1 MKTLDASAPVV
12 KTAERQPQYCCIA
25 QVRALLERV
34 RSRQLPRPAAPWGD
48 EPLRIV
54 HEEDFAKPSPHDLH
68 VGELEAS
75 VLAGFSHATA
85 SHATEIRYDDP
96 RELARARL
104 IFALTWL
111 LPLLLVSA
119 VLVFFGTALGQA
131 LGSLLRFSVV
141 MMAVPLA
148 GSLVAVLVRGLQR
161 KRTGLSRA
169 ASRRD

>member
-34 RSRQLPRPAAPWGD
+34 RSRQLSGRAPPWGD

-54 HEEDFAKPSPHDLH
+54 HEEDLAEPSPHDFH

-85 SHATEIRYDDP
+85 SGANEIRHDDP
-96 RELARARL
+96 TELARARL

-119 VLVFFGTALGQA
+119 VLVFFGAALGQA

-141 MMAVPLA
+141 IMAVPLA
-148 GSLVAVLVRGLQR
+148 GSLVAVLVRGLQQ
-161 KRTGLSRA
+161 KRAELSKA
-169 ASRRD
+169 ASMRD